1 MVRPDIRD
9 TAGPTQVDAL
19 RAFDLFAFTRS
30 GRTLFG
36 ELDLSHLPRMLA
48 EVPADAPAP
57 DAPLRWRAEG
67 SVTREPGA
75 EGEREACWLT
85 LAVSGAVWLECQRC
99 LTPYRQA
106 LDAKTRFLIA
116 ETEAEAD
123 AWPMEDDEA
132 DAIVGSRQFD
142 LVELIEEELLLA
154 LPLVPKH
161 TVCPA
166 VHESLTSGADGS
178 VSETPPDEVG
188 AEQEAPRPN
197 PFAALKSL
205 ERGPAADGAAGAGT
219 RAKSDDKS

>member
-1 MVRPDIRD
+1 MVHPEVRPEARD
-9 TAGPTQVDAL
+9 PANPMRVDAL
-19 RAFDLFAFTRS
+19 RAFDLFAFARS
-30 GRTLFG
+30 AQTLSG
-36 ELDLSHLPRMLA
+36 EIALSNLPRMLA
-48 EVPADAPAP
+48 EVPADAPAQHE
-57 DAPLRWRAEG
+57 PLTWQAVG
-67 SVTREPGA
+67 SITRELEA

-85 LAVSGAVWLECQRC
+85 LTVHGAIWLECQRC
-99 LTPYRQA
+99 LTPYRQTLSA
-106 LDAKTRFLIA
+106 ETRFLIA
-116 ETEAEAD
+116 ASEAEAE

-142 LVELIEEELLLA
+142 LVELIEEEFLLS

-178 VSETPPDEVG
+178 EAPPDELE

-205 ERGPAADGAAGAGT
+205 DRGPAAEDAKT
-219 RAKSDDKS
+219 RAKSGGKS